1 MRPERLRLRD
11 GSVNHPEPLRL
22 SARLN
27 AAASSRRPTRNRR
40 SDRCSRASSR
50 VGTRAGC
57 SSSRIVG
64 TGQAPARRPSGPRR
78 EECRTVARIV
88 GLQTRLRVYWTG
100 PEGLCVKEH
109 TVQADRACRF
119 SMGNRACA
127 ERYSA
132 AARRPLR
139 LLHMT
144 KAVQPRWRPQ
154 PEAPDLICPECAT
167 AKDVIVVKDSTADPS
182 LWPLWCARCGHEW
195 TVPKPPRG

>member
-1 MRPERLRLRD
+1 MRPERLRRRD

-27 AAASSRRPTRNRR
+27 AAASFRRPTRNRR
-40 SDRCSRASSR
+40 SGRRSRASSR
-50 VGTRAGC
+50 VGMRAGC
-57 SSSRIVG
+57 WSSRIVG
-64 TGQAPARRPSGPRR
+64 TVQAPAGRLSGPRR
-78 EECRTVARIV
+78 EVRRAVARIA
-88 GLQTRLRVYWTG
+88 GLQTRLKVYWTG
-100 PEGLCVKEH
+100 PEGRCVKEH
-109 TVQADRACRF
+109 TAQADWEFRF
-119 SMGNRACA
+119 SVGSRACA

-132 AARRPLR
+132 VARRPLR
-139 LLHMT
+139 LLDMT

-195 TVPKPPRG
+195 TVPKPPRS